1 MPLTVSPSP
10 RALSFNFP
18 FYNLAVVLAVC
29 ALLIWHV
36 SCDISFLAADEICIT
51 FQNRAQKGRT
61 AMKPRFQSALFFTT
75 VLFGAIISLTGC
87 ATAGI
92 DRNKGAE
99 AGEYE
104 T

>member
-1 MPLTVSPSP
+1 
-10 RALSFNFP
+10 
-18 FYNLAVVLAVC
+18 
-29 ALLIWHV
+29 
-36 SCDISFLAADEICIT
+36 
-51 FQNRAQKGRT
+51 
-61 AMKPRFQSALFFTT
+61 MKPRFQSAVFFTT

-99 AGEYE
+99 AGQYE

>member
-1 MPLTVSPSP
+1 
-10 RALSFNFP
+10 
-18 FYNLAVVLAVC
+18 
-29 ALLIWHV
+29 
-36 SCDISFLAADEICIT
+36 
-51 FQNRAQKGRT
+51 
-61 AMKPRFQSALFFTT
+61 MKPRFQSAVFFTT

-92 DRNKGAE
+92 DKGAE